1 MIVAMGTSA
10 NPGQAVA
17 GDFPKRLGGL
27 ALRKPPD
34 ELPLVALHWVFGLAV
49 THLDCFV
56 TQMGLYGE
64 RLVPDHRRAEDLLSS
79 ATLVGF
85 HSACVHRI

>member
-1 MIVAMGTSA
+1 MTAVADSCRPVMIVATGNGA

-34 ELPLVALHWVFGLAV
+34 ELPLVAFHCVFGLAV

-56 TQMGLYGE
+56 TQMGLHGD
-64 RLVPDHRRAEDLLSS
+64 RLVHDHRIA
-79 ATLVGF
+79 
-85 HSACVHRI
+85 